1 MRDVEFYYDFSSP
14 NAYLVHKVLPTI
26 TARYDAQVIWRPI
39 LLGGVFK
46 STNNQ
51 APMLA
56 FKDVPGKVDYMRVE
70 MARFIERHQ
79 TPFLFNPQFPVNS
92 LNLMRAA
99 VFAQGKSWES
109 KYIDTVFDAMWVQGK
124 AMADPA
130 VIAEVLDAAGLPTN
144 EIMNVTQDADVKAS
158 LADVT
163 AAAVARGIYGLP
175 AMFVGDEMFYGKDSL
190 SDLEWRL
197 DQKA

>member
-1 MRDVEFYYDFSSP
+1 MKTVEFYYDFSSP

-26 TARYDAQVIWRPI
+26 AKRYTATLTRKPI

-46 STNNQ
+46 STNTQ

-56 FKDVPGKVDYMRVE
+56 FKDIPGTVDYMRLE
-70 MARFIERHQ
+70 MGRFLERYK
-79 TPFLFNPQFPVNS
+79 TPFLFNPHFPVNS

-99 VFAQGKSWES
+99 VFAQGKPWED
-109 KYIDTVFDAMWVQGK
+109 KYIDAIFDAMWVQGK
-124 AMADPA
+124 ALADPE
-130 VIAEVLDAAGLPTN
+130 VIVEVLNAADLPTDQ
-144 EIMNVTQDADVKAS
+144 IMTASQDTDIKSS

-163 AAAVARGIYGLP
+163 AQAVARGIYGSP

-190 SDLEWRL
+190 HDLEWRL
-197 DQKA
+197 GQ

>member
-26 TARYDAQVIWRPI
+26 TARYDAQVISKPI

-56 FKDVPGKVDYMRVE
+56 FKDIPGKVDYMRVE
-70 MARFIERHQ
+70 MARFLERHQ
-79 TPFLFNPQFPVNS
+79 TPFLFNPHFPVNS

-99 VFAQGKSWES
+99 VFAQGKPWES
-109 KYIDTVFDAMWVQGK
+109 KYIDAIFDAMWVQGK
-124 AMADPA
+124 ALADIA
-130 VIAEVLDAAGLPTN
+130 VITDVLDAADLPTRD
-144 EIMNVTQDADVKAS
+144 IMNASQDADIKS
-158 LADVT
+158 NLADVT
-163 AAAVARGIYGLP
+163 AAAVARGIYGSP
-175 AMFVGDEMFYGKDSL
+175 AMFIGDEMFYGKDSL

-197 DQKA
+197 GQ